1 MTADM
6 QGDELS
12 MKYKRVSMEDAEQ
25 GWNEVYE
32 ASLDSCMHGM
42 YCQQGADCQV
52 TTWNFWVPLSF
63 V

>member
-1 MTADM
+1 
-6 QGDELS
+6 